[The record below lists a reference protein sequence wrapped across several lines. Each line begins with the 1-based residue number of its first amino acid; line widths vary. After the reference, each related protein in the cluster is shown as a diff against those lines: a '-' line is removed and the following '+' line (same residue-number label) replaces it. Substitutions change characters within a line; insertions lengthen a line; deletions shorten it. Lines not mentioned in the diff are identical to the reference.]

1 MRIQRVLPSLL
12 AAACL
17 WAAPVLAA
25 ETPRR
30 LELTSC
36 QKPGMPAEALCGTY
50 EVFENRA
57 ARTGRKIPLRVVVL
71 PAKGPERLPDPII
84 YFAGGPGDAS
94 ISEGLFMAQQL
105 ASLRAKRDVL
115 LIDLRGTGESGGLF
129 CPELQGSQGVQG
141 FLDN

>member
-36 QKPGMPAEALCGTY
+36 QKPGMPAEARGGL
-50 EVFENRA
+50 
-57 ARTGRKIPLRVVVL
+57 RKPFRIF
-71 PAKGPERLPDPII
+71 RLPEGSARGRAISITDSEMPSGR
-84 YFAGGPGDAS
+84 GGSSLTLCETTGCFKNSLSVTLRFGVGDVFPD
-94 ISEGLFMAQQL
+94 LL
-105 ASLRAKRDVL
+105 ASFGMHASMRLSSR
-115 LIDLRGTGESGGLF
+115 
-129 CPELQGSQGVQG
+129 
-141 FLDN
+141 